1 MIVHLFVFPMPRSL
15 FLVIL
20 FSCCCN
26 ILLAQ
31 DTLPKVS
38 VINSS
43 NHIVISWINP
53 YTSLTTINIQRS
65 QDSLKNFKTI
75 GGVLDIQTKANGFVD
90 AKPPQTNFF
99 YRLFLSYEGGMY
111 IFTKSFRP
119 VIDTSKTL
127 PKDFKTVVVST
138 FFEPSKFIFTGRE
151 NNVIIS
157 LPQAGKKKYMVK
169 FFEENGTFLFDIS
182 RIAEPYLTLDKVNF
196 VHAGLFSF
204 ELYED
209 GILLEKQ
216 RFYIP
221 KDGKSGQQGE
231 QGKYR

>member
-1 MIVHLFVFPMPRSL
+1 MPRTLL
-15 FLVIL
+15 FIVLL
-20 FSCCCN
+20 SCCSE
-26 ILLAQ
+26 IILAQ

-38 VINSS
+38 VTNSS
-43 NHIVISWINP
+43 NHIVISWVNP

-65 QDSLKNFKTI
+65 YDSLRNFKTI
-75 GGVLDIQTKANGFVD
+75 GSVLDIHTKTNGFVD
-90 AKPPQTNFF
+90 ANPPQTNMY
-99 YRLFLSYEGGMY
+99 YRIFLSFEGAMY

-119 VIDTSKTL
+119 VIDTSRTI
-127 PKDFKTVVVST
+127 PKDFKTNVVST
-138 FFEPSKFIFTGRE
+138 FFEPSKFIYTGRE

-157 LPQAGKKKYMVK
+157 LPQAVKKKYMVK
-169 FFEENGTFLFDIS
+169 FFEENGSFLFDIS

-196 VHAGLFSF
+196 IHAGLFSF

-221 KDGKSGQQGE
+221 KDGRSGQGE